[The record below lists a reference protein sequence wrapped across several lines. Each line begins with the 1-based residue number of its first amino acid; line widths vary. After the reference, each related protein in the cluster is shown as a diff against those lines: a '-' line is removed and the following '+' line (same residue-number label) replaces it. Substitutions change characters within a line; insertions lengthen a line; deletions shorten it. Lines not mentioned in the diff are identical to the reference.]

1 MAALPPSSLQL
12 LRETRAVFTNGFVFD
27 ELPLEV
33 VQVACRE
40 AIQGGAAVF
49 FDPGRAGQRVEVA
62 VSNPNLSLIPT
73 KATSSAACIQRL
85 KIESVGCS
93 SLRPP

>member
-1 MAALPPSSLQL
+1 MHTRCRYDFGPWPLLQGMTALPPSSLQL

-27 ELPLEV
+27 ELPLDV

-49 FDPGRAGQRVEVA
+49 FDPGGKGPLKG
-62 VSNPNLSLIPT
+62 PNHSLLLT
-73 KATSSAACIQRL
+73 ATSSGAACT
-85 KIESVGCS
+85 G
-93 SLRPP
+93 